1 MRKLSACAQGD
12 EVTIIRVG
20 GATAFRLR
28 LMEMG
33 FSKGARL
40 KIIKYAPLK
49 DPMEVEIKGYRLS
62 LRVREADDVEVQ
74 IRLHQQR

>member
-12 EVTIIRVG
+12 DVTILRVQG
-20 GATAFRLR
+20 DQAFRLR

-33 FSKGARL
+33 FAKGARL

-62 LRVREADDVEVQ
+62 LRVREADDVAVTVNHNQ
-74 IRLHQQR
+74 PH

>member
-1 MRKLSACAQGD
+1 MRKLSHCIQGD
-12 EVTIIRVG
+12 EVTITRVQG
-20 GATAFRLR
+20 DRNFRLR

-62 LRVREADDVEVQ
+62 LRVREAEEVDVEKGRQ
-74 IRLHQQR
+74 PKR

>member
-1 MRKLSACAQGD
+1 MQKLSACAQGD

-20 GATAFRLR
+20 GEPPFRLR

-33 FSKGARL
+33 FSKGAHL

-49 DPMEVEIKGYRLS
+49 DPMEVEIRGYRLS

-74 IRLHQQR
+74 IKNHQPR